1 MKSFSDRFDRQVIPG
16 WHDSKAKALGSEAGS
31 LVPRTSPSL
40 AVDVET
46 IREEL
51 DRTKSLGVAVDALNV
66 ALVASNGELASAAA
80 SIIDKKRTELPK
92 TVVDLADRVLG
103 RIPNEL
109 PILPSFRMFHGGQ
122 VRELRELLRAFPQSP
137 LLHLDIA
144 RHFVTLGCRD
154 KAARAVA
161 AALTLAP
168 HNRVV
173 LRSAARFYSFVGE
186 KDRAYALIRNA
197 ARTQADPW
205 LIAAEIALSQEVNR
219 PPLHWSKGRDFLER
233 ASVAPIHL
241 SELATAV
248 GTIELMS
255 GNRKKARKLFA
266 QGLRGPTANSL
277 AQARWAE
284 LRMGME
290 LVTAEPIAPQ
300 VVDHAFEARTLQAFN
315 TGDMATALQAAR
327 NWFHVEPFSPLAASA
342 VAHIGGLMDDYKTV
356 MEHAE
361 LCRHVHPNDVSLRN
375 NYLYAWIS
383 SGEIFRSGAS
393 IVSNDDD
400 DDDDDDVPIRVVKNV
415 VSELRGYIEDGGYSA
430 VHALANLGLLAYRL
444 GQPETGRTLYDQ
456 TIQLARRGNLAAHH
470 AAAAAVFHAR
480 EAILAGV
487 PWASETIATARGLA
501 KSGGSGQSPAPSI
514 TFYMKKIEALAKDP
528 QLAPQILSAE
538 SATAFA
544 PAKLPVSLK
553 LETKKDGGLIV
564 RVPAAALSSSGKL
577 LLK

>member
-16 WHDSKAKALGSEAGS
+16 WHDSKARALGSEAGS
-31 LVPRTSPSL
+31 LVPRSSPSL
-40 AVDVET
+40 TVNVET

-51 DRTKSLGVAVDALNV
+51 NRTRSIGVAVDALNV
-66 ALVASNGELASAAA
+66 ALVAPDGELASAAA
-80 SIIDKKRTELPK
+80 SIIDEKRSDLPK
-92 TVVDLADRVLG
+92 PVVDVADRVLG
-103 RIPNEL
+103 RTSNEL

-144 RHFVTLGCRD
+144 RHFVTLGSRD

-168 HNRVV
+168 QNRVV
-173 LRSAARFYSFVGE
+173 LRSAARFFCFVGE
-186 KDRAYALIRNA
+186 KDRAYSLIRNA
-197 ARTQADPW
+197 VRTQADPW
-205 LIAAEIALSQEVNR
+205 LIAAEIALSQEVGR
-219 PPLHWSKGRDFLER
+219 PPLHWRKGKDFLDR
-233 ASVAPIHL
+233 ATVAPIHL
-241 SELATAV
+241 SELATAI

-290 LVTAEPIAPQ
+290 LVASERTGPQ
-300 VVDHAFEARTLQAFN
+300 VVENAFEANTLQAFN
-315 TGDMATALQAAR
+315 TGDMAVALQAAR

-375 NYLYAWIS
+375 NFLYAWIS
-383 SGEIFRSGAS
+383 SGEIFRGSEH
-393 IVSNDDD
+393 IVGDDNDDD
-400 DDDDDDVPIRVVKNV
+400 DDDEVPIRVVRDV
-415 VSELRGYIEDGGYSA
+415 AMELRGYVEDGGHNA

-444 GQPETGRTLYDQ
+444 GQTETGRALYDQ
-456 TIQLARRGNLAAHH
+456 TIQLARRGNLATHH

-487 PWASETIATARGLA
+487 PWADEAIATARALA
-501 KSGGSGQSPAPSI
+501 KSGAGGQSPAPSI
-514 TFYMKKIEALAKDP
+514 TFYIKKIEALAKDP
-528 QLAPQILSAE
+528 QLAPQILSAN
-538 SATAFA
+538 SAASFA
-544 PAKLPVSLK
+544 PAKLPVNLK
-553 LETKKDGGLIV
+553 LETKSDGRLIV
-564 RVPAAALSSSGKL
+564 RVPATALSSSGKL
-577 LLK
+577 LIK